1 MRKGDTGAA
10 VRDLQ
15 HRLSAAGFVTEKDG
29 WFGDATEAA
38 VLAFQRRTG
47 LVADGI
53 AGPKTLATLETG
65 SRPARLLGQVDIER
79 AAEDL
84 GVAVAAILAINEV
97 ESLGR
102 GFLPDGR
109 PVILFERHVMHRL
122 LGEAGIDAAAIAEKY
137 PNVVNPRR
145 GGYAG
150 GASEHA
156 RLATASGIDR
166 ACALQSASW
175 GQYQIMGYHWQT
187 CGYDSV
193 EAFVEAMRAGEAAH
207 LEAFVK
213 FIAADPALHKALKG
227 RKWAEFARLYNGPA
241 YKDNLYDQR
250 LARAYARHN
259 GGGGGGNDAAQED
272 AA

>member
-10 VRDLQ
+10 VRELQ
-15 HRLSAAGFVTEKDG
+15 HRLAAIGFKVEKDG
-29 WFGDATEAA
+29 WFGDRTEDA
-38 VLAFQRRTG
+38 VSGFQQRVG
-47 LVADGI
+47 LVVDGI
-53 AGPKTLATLETG
+53 AGPKTLAVLETG
-65 SRPARLLGQVDIER
+65 SRPARLLGQADIAK

-84 GVAVAAILAINEV
+84 GVSVAAVMAVNEV

-109 PVILFERHVMHRL
+109 PVILYERHIMHRL
-122 LGEAGIDAAAIAEKY
+122 LAEAGHDADALAAKY
-137 PNVVNPRR
+137 PNVVYPRR

-150 GASEHA
+150 GAAEHA
-156 RLATASGIDR
+156 RLATACGIDR

-175 GQYQIMGYHWQT
+175 GQYQVMGFHWQI

-193 EAFVEAMRAGEAAH
+193 EAFVEAMRGGEGAH
-207 LEAFVK
+207 LEAFVR

-250 LARAYARHN
+250 LARA
-259 GGGGGGNDAAQED
+259 
-272 AA
+272 

>member
-10 VRDLQ
+10 VRELQ
-15 HRLSAAGFVTEKDG
+15 QQLCAAGFAVEKDG
-29 WFGDATEAA
+29 WFGEATEAA
-38 VLAFQRRTG
+38 VLAFQRASG
-47 LVADGI
+47 LVADGV
-53 AGPKTLATLETG
+53 AGPKTLDTLRLG
-65 SRPARLLGQVDIER
+65 LRPSRLLGQADIDR

-84 GVAVAAILAINEV
+84 GVAVAAIMAVNEV

-122 LGEAGIDAAAIAEKY
+122 LDEAGQDADALAASFPNIVY
-137 PNVVNPRR
+137 PKR

-150 GASEHA
+150 GVAEHA

-175 GQYQIMGYHWQT
+175 GQYQIMGFRWQT

-193 EAFVEAMRAGEAAH
+193 EAFVEAMRGGEAAH
-207 LEAFVK
+207 LDAFVR
-213 FIAADPALHKALKG
+213 FVAADPALHKALKS
-227 RKWAEFARLYNGPA
+227 RKWAEFAKLYNGPA
-241 YKDNLYDQR
+241 YRENLYDQR
-250 LARAYARHN
+250 LARAYARYS
-259 GGGGGGNDAAQED
+259 GAGAAVEEQ
-272 AA
+272 A

>member
-1 MRKGDTGAA
+1 MRKGDTGAS
-10 VRDLQ
+10 VRELQ
-15 HRLSAAGFVTEKDG
+15 HRLAAAGFEVEKDG
-29 WFGDATEAA
+29 WFGDKTEAA
-38 VLAFQRRTG
+38 VVAFQQRTG

-53 AGPKTLATLETG
+53 AGPKTMAVLETG
-65 SRPARLLGQVDIER
+65 RRPARLLGQADIEK

-84 GVAVAAILAINEV
+84 GVAVAAVMAVNEV

-122 LGEAGIDAAAIAEKY
+122 LAEAGYDADATAARF
-137 PNVVNPRR
+137 PNVVHQRR

-150 GASEHA
+150 GAAEHA
-156 RLATASGIDR
+156 RLATACGIDR

-193 EAFVEAMRAGEAAH
+193 EAFVEAMRSGEAAH
-207 LEAFVK
+207 LEAFVR
-213 FIAADPALHKALKG
+213 FVAADPALHKALKG
-227 RKWAEFARLYNGPA
+227 RKWAEFAKLYNGPA
-241 YKDNLYDQR
+241 YRENLYDQR
-250 LARAYARHN
+250 LARAYARYS
-259 GGGGGGNDAAQED
+259 GAGAAAEEQ
-272 AA
+272 A